1 MEKYITLLLVFLYS
15 FAFGQNNYDRNGNP
29 SSLIDTSPQFTSS
42 TNLGEK
48 TTNNLNIIN
57 QIPSPIEFPNALAFD
72 GSDLWVAG
80 LDEFQLFKISTV
92 DGSVIETFPI
102 TNQRPFGM
110 TYDGTNF
117 LIADADTDDI
127 YKYDSTGNLI
137 STITPSV
144 SQPSYCEGLAF
155 DGTSL
160 WFNDPRNT
168 NIEEPNDRT
177 YILDQL
183 GNLLTEYPATGNF
196 PTGLAFDGTYIWSI
210 DNDLDQLHKI
220 DPVTYAV
227 METYNT
233 PGGIFPVG
241 LTFDGQYLWLV
252 DNDTDLIYQI
262 DIGVLSVSEFLLTKS
277 IKIYPNPSNDFVQV
291 IGLTKK
297 ENYKIYNIFGA
308 EIKYGIIS
316 NNEQINIEN
325 FTSGLYFLK
334 FDNGNT
340 IKFSKK

>member
-1 MEKYITLLLVFLYS
+1 MRKYIKLLLVFLYS
-15 FAFGQNNYDRNGNP
+15 FAIGQNNYDRNGNP

-57 QIPSPIEFPNALAFD
+57 QIPSPIDSPNALAFD

-80 LDEFQLFKISTV
+80 SNEFQLFKISMI
-92 DGSVIETFPI
+92 DGSVIGTIPI
-102 TNQRPFGM
+102 TNQRPYGM
-110 TYDGTNF
+110 THDGSNF
-117 LIADADTDDI
+117 LIADVDTDDI
-127 YKYDSTGNLI
+127 YKYDPTGNLI
-137 STITPSV
+137 STITPSI
-144 SQPSYCEGLAF
+144 SQPAYCQGLAF

-160 WFNDPRNT
+160 WFNDQRDS
-168 NIEEPNDRT
+168 NIGEPNDRT

-196 PTGLAFDGTYIWSI
+196 PTGLAFDGTYIWSV

-220 DPVTYAV
+220 DPVTYTV

-233 PGGIFPVG
+233 PGNLPVG

-252 DNDTDLIYQI
+252 DNGTDLIYQI
-262 DIGVLSVSEFLLTKS
+262 DIGVLFVTEFQLTKS

-291 IGLTKK
+291 MGLTKR
-297 ENYKIYNIFGA
+297 ENYKIYNILGA

-316 NNEQINIEN
+316 NNEQINIKN
-325 FTSGLYFLK
+325 FTSGLYFLR

-340 IKFSKK
+340 IKFLKE